1 VLLKEGEESLP
12 SYLSASAHSWAEQR
26 EQASHHNIQKRS
38 MHIML
43 TNYYVRFDYHFL
55 CVWVFAVF
63 LSRLDGLL
71 LAFVGFCGF
80 CGLLWAFVGTHK
92 NPQKPTK
99 AQEHPNGSTQLASR
113 FLNNE
118 KQRTFTY
125 LYVLA

>member
-1 VLLKEGEESLP
+1 VHLIVIVLLKEGEESLP

-71 LAFVGFCGF
+71 LAFVG
-80 CGLLWAFVGTHK
+80 THK